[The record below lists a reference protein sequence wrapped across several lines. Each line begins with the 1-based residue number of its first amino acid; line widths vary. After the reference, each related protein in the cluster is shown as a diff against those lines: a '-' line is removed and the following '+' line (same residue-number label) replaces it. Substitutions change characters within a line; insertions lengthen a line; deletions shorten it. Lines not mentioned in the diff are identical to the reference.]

1 MRIYRYL
8 LRALPRELREEFGA
22 DMEQLLRDRL
32 AETGSRRA
40 RAVLWVGAVVDVVR
54 VAVAARLPRRL
65 AGASAS
71 MRPLGDLPMEVRLAT
86 RALWRNPTYTIAAV
100 ATLAV
105 GIGAATAFFSV
116 VNGVLLE

>member
-1 MRIYRYL
+1 MRLYRYL

-32 AETGSRRA
+32 ADTRSRRA
-40 RAVLWVGAVVDVVR
+40 RAVLWMGAFVDVMR
-54 VAVAARLPRRL
+54 VAVAVRLPRRL
-65 AGASAS
+65 TGGSAS
-71 MRPLGDLPMEVRLAT
+71 TRPFGDLPMEVRVAT

-105 GIGAATAFFSV
+105 GIGTATAFFSV
-116 VNGVLLE
+116 VNGVL